1 MKQKKKRSKTFR
13 IFRFIGLMI
22 LSLAVLFTLIAFI
35 FIKTSPEF
43 GGVPSEE
50 QKIQYANSP
59 NSTDGLFV
67 NQIPTPMDM
76 DFGSLVSIFWDFL
89 NPDPNRE
96 PDKSIQVQK
105 IDSLTIVN
113 KNQELTRIT
122 WFGHSAFLL
131 EIYGMNLLLDPMLG
145 DVPAPHPLLGSS
157 RYNEESP
164 ISIEELPQI
173 DAVLFSH
180 DHYDHLDYGSIL
192 KLKEKVNTFYVPLGV
207 GVHLEEWGIEK
218 RRIRELDWWDEIQH
232 DSLKL
237 VFAPSRHFSGRG
249 LSDRSKTL
257 WGSWII
263 QSSNQNIYFS
273 GDSGYGPHFKE
284 IGEKY
289 GPFDFAMMECGQYNE
304 RWRNIHLMPEETVTA
319 SLDLR
324 AKLMMP
330 IHWGAFTLAL
340 HNWTDPVE
348 RATKEAVKYDLPVTT
363 PQIGEPIVLSD
374 STFPTSSWWLDY

>member
-1 MKQKKKRSKTFR
+1 
-13 IFRFIGLMI
+13 MI

-76 DFGSLVSIFWDFL
+76 DFGSLVSILWDFL